1 MRIIAG
7 FLGGRL
13 IESPHNNKTHPMSE
27 KMRGALFNSLGDIN
41 ALTFLDAFAGTG
53 ACGFEAISRGAKQTT
68 LLEVNPDSFKTI
80 VKNAE
85 QLDIINAVE
94 LQKVNCARW
103 SSNNKSKLYD
113 VIIADPPYNL
123 QDINLELVFKLSLHL
138 KKGGIFVVSA
148 PPSQHSTVNLRASKY
163 KNLHLISHKTYAD
176 GGLYYYR
183 NNIKLKI

>member
-163 KNLHLISHKTYAD
+163 KNLLLISHKTYAD

-183 NNIKLKI
+183 NNT

>member
-1 MRIIAG
+1 
-7 FLGGRL
+7 
-13 IESPHNNKTHPMSE
+13 MSE

>member
-27 KMRGALFNSLGDIN
+27 KMRGALINSLGDIK
-41 ALTFLDAFAGTG
+41 ALTFFDAFAGTG
-53 ACGFEAISRGAKQTT
+53 ACGFEAISRGAKQAS

-163 KNLHLISHKTYAD
+163 KNLLLISHKTYAD

-183 NNIKLKI
+183 NNT